1 MIDKSLLGHIGTAEM
16 QIEIEKWVRIL
27 DRTDNKTNV
36 STSMNEDDIKL
47 YIQDVVSE
55 VRKKI
60 GLRKMEILILVS
72 LLHNSSII
80 VTVRTNIT

>member
-1 MIDKSLLGHIGTAEM
+1 M

-36 STSMNEDDIKL
+36 SPSMNEDDIKL

-55 VRKKI
+55 VRKKM
-60 GLRKMEILILVS
+60 G
-72 LLHNSSII
+72 
-80 VTVRTNIT
+80 

>member
-1 MIDKSLLGHIGTAEM
+1 MSSYLIVVGLYTSALSVSQDAFLRKSIKKSVIDKSLLGHIGTAEM

-47 YIQDVVSE
+47 YIQDVVS
-55 VRKKI
+55 R
-60 GLRKMEILILVS
+60 S
-72 LLHNSSII
+72 
-80 VTVRTNIT
+80 